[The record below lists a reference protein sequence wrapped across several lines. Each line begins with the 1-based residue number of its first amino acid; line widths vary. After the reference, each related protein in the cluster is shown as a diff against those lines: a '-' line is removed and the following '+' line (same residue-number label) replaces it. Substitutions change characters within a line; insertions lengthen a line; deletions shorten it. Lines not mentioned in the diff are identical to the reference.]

1 MKWSLQITYRNVRP
15 TATIEEWIRGEA
27 EKLDNFYNHIVACR
41 VAVEVPHRHH
51 RSGGSFHIRIDVRVP
66 GGEIVVNREPSLVA
80 DIRHLG
86 KPASSKQME
95 IDGAQRNLRLAI
107 KSAFRTAERRLQNYA
122 RCQRGEVKLHA
133 PAAESFVS
141 KIVREK
147 GYGFLTA
154 NDGRE
159 IYFHENSV
167 LDEGFSRLE
176 LGTKVSFVE
185 EPGNKGPQAS
195 TVRIIEEHRT
205 WQGTAHAEAVIH

>member
-1 MKWSLQITYRNVRP
+1 MKWSLQITYRNVKP
-15 TATIEEWIRGEA
+15 TDTIEEWIRDEA

-41 VAVEVPHRHH
+41 VAVEIPHRHH
-51 RSGGSFHIRIDVRVP
+51 RRGGSYHLRIDLRVP
-66 GGEIVVNREPSLVA
+66 GGEIVVNREPSLAA

-95 IDGAQRNLRLAI
+95 IDGSQRNLRLAI
-107 KSAFRTAERRLQNYA
+107 KSAFRTAERRLQDYA
-122 RCQRGEVKLHA
+122 RCQRGDVKLHA
-133 PAAESFVS
+133 PAKEAFVS

-176 LGTKVSFVE
+176 LGTTVSFVE
-185 EPGNKGPQAS
+185 EPGDKGTQAS
-195 TVRIIEEHRT
+195 TVRIIEEHGT
-205 WQGTAHAEAVIH
+205 LQGTAHVEAVIH

>member
-1 MKWSLQITYRNVRP
+1 MKWSLQITYRNVKP
-15 TATIEEWIRGEA
+15 TATIEEWIRDAA

-41 VAVEVPHRHH
+41 VAVEIPHRHH
-51 RSGGSFHIRIDVRVP
+51 RRGGSYHLRIDLRVP
-66 GGEIVVNREPSLVA
+66 GGEIVVNREPSLAA

-86 KPASSKQME
+86 KPASSKHME
-95 IDGAQRNLRLAI
+95 IDGSQRNLRLAI

-133 PAAESFVS
+133 LAAEAFVS
-141 KIVREK
+141 KIVQEK

-167 LDEGFSRLE
+167 LDEGFSRLQ
-176 LGTKVSFVE
+176 LGTTVSFVE
-185 EPGNKGPQAS
+185 EPGDKGPQAS
-195 TVRIIEEHRT
+195 TVRIIEEHGT
-205 WQGTAHAEAVIH
+205 SQGTAHAEAVIH